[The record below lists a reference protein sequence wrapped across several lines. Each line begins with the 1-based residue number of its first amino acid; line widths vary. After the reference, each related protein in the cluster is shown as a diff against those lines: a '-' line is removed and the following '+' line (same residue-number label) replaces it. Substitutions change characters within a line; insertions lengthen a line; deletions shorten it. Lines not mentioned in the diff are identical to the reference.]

1 MKLKKFLAVIILF
14 LLITLASCAVGE
26 VEENTDVGSDIECR
40 IIACD
45 ARKDDVLD
53 EIALTGKEAEE
64 LLVYFTHSEYDEAVD
79 SIMFPRSFTVSFY
92 TYDENGECVPMYDS
106 DGVLNEFFVQDTDT
120 VYSNTVLMGNLP
132 GAYEKLFGYI
142 IEKGSSGGYF
152 CNIYQSKTLHAV
164 TRSSGESAR
173 NMYQTLTESTY
184 QTDIDRTTVEK
195 EYIILGFWGAESTEY
210 YIYSDDYVEVFN
222 SQSTTSLY
230 EPKGTLT
237 GIYQKAVDMYIGA
250 LQRVTED
257 DKAAGYKLN
266 SLGILG
272 SGAQVPALTDFSDIG
287 CIFVEEY
294 YTSETAP
301 GEIAYNIF
309 LYFESCSP
317 EELEEKIAILEAR
330 EDVTA
335 AAKISVKTYDNPAY
349 D

>member
-1 MKLKKFLAVIILF
+1 
-14 LLITLASCAVGE
+14 
-26 VEENTDVGSDIECR
+26 
-40 IIACD
+40 
-45 ARKDDVLD
+45 
-53 EIALTGKEAEE
+53 
-64 LLVYFTHSEYDEAVD
+64 
-79 SIMFPRSFTVSFY
+79 
-92 TYDENGECVPMYDS
+92 
-106 DGVLNEFFVQDTDT
+106 
-120 VYSNTVLMGNLP
+120 MGNLP
-132 GAYEKLFGYI
+132 GAYEMLFGYI